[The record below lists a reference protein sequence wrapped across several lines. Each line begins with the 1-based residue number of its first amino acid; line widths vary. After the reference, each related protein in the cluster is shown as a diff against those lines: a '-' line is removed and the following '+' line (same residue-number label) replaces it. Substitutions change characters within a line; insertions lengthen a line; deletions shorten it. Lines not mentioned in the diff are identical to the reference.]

1 MAKPIV
7 AIVGKPNVGK
17 STLFNRIVGD
27 MVSIVE
33 GIPGITRDRLYQDAD
48 WGGKEFTLVDT
59 GGLDFS
65 EQGEIISNIRKQ
77 VEIAINEA
85 DVILFVVDARMGLTA
100 TDQSVA
106 ALLRKSGKPVI
117 LVANKVERFDGLQD
131 FYEFYKLGL
140 GDPIPISA
148 IEGLNTGDLLDS
160 IITALPHAEID
171 AAEHDMIRIAVIGRP
186 NVGKSS
192 LVNAIIGQE
201 RAIVSNIPGTTR
213 DAIDTYVKKD
223 NRIYNLVD
231 TAGMRRKSKIELDT
245 TERYSVIRSLRAVDR
260 SQVVLMLIDA
270 TQGVTEQ
277 DKKIVGY
284 AHEKGKAS
292 ILVINK
298 WDLIEKNER
307 TASQYT
313 KEIKDAL
320 LFLSYAPI
328 VFVSALT
335 KQRIHRILEMVDTVM
350 ENYCLRVSTPGINN
364 LIKEAVMHSPPP
376 SYKTRRLKI
385 YYVTQAAVS
394 PPRFVFQVNDT
405 GLIHFSYIRYLE
417 NQIRQAYG
425 FEGCPIRLIF
435 RNRNKNV

>member
-350 ENYCLRVSTPGINN
+350 ENYCLRVSTPGIKN

-376 SYKTRRLKI
+376 SYKDVYKRQGVLCL
-385 YYVTQAAVS
+385 VTQTRS
-394 PPRFVFQVNDT
+394 PSWT
-405 GLIHFSYIRYLE
+405 G
-417 NQIRQAYG
+417 
-425 FEGCPIRLIF
+425 
-435 RNRNKNV
+435 